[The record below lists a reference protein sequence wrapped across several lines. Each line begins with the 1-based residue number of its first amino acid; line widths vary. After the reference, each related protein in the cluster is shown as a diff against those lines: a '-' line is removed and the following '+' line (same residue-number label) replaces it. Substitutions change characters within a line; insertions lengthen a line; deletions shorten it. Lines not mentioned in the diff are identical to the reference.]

1 MAFVSPYVMTDA
13 QAKAILDA
21 AREGR
26 DVGPSAIFRALHV
39 TGDLGAHEELR
50 GQGVDSPLQEE
61 DWRGWIRSRAVM
73 VGKSKE

>member
-1 MAFVSPYVMTDA
+1 VVFVSLCVMTDA

-26 DVGPSAIFRALHV
+26 DVGPYAIFRALHV

-50 GQGVDSPLQEE
+50 GQGVDNPLPSE

>member
-1 MAFVSPYVMTDA
+1 MNHE

-26 DVGPSAIFRALHV
+26 DVGSSSIFRALHV
-39 TGDLGAHEELR
+39 TGDLGAHEGLR
-50 GQGVDSPLQEE
+50 SQRVDSPPPSE
-61 DWRGWIRSRAVM
+61 DWRGWVRARAVM